1 MTTRRWRDPR
11 DGRSWEV
18 SVARVG
24 RLAEHGPSP
33 KRPAPAAPSPTPS
46 FPSDTPV
53 ATVSFDLLTTPKR
66 GFSAACCERAED
78 LVPRMADQEM
88 ALCLEAARRGGRV
101 WVDPRD
107 GELWWVQG
115 YGRVSRDGP
124 VASRP
129 LPVVF
134 QSVWSAVGARSEHG
148 RWVTKLTDTELA
160 RLLDAGEPL

>member
-18 SVARVG
+18 SVSRVG
-24 RLAEHGPSP
+24 RLAEPSLE
-33 KRPAPAAPSPTPS
+33 RPAPVTPSPTPS
-46 FPSDTPV
+46 SPSDAPVV

-115 YGRVSRDGP
+115 YGRVSRKGP
-124 VASRP
+124 VPSRP

-134 QSVWSAVGARSEHG
+134 QSVRSAVGVRSEHG
-148 RWVTKLTDTELA
+148 RWVTELTDTDLA
-160 RLLDAGEPL
+160 TLLDAGEPL